1 MFDDDKTLGEES
13 EALMAGN
20 HMNGAQVLAS
30 AFETFSGHSDSGR
43 QATVQPYMCISS
55 CFATCAGDDM
65 DAECGAAGRHRKPHN
80 AWTSI
85 NFVLPAILLAS
96 DAVFGMA
103 AGMTVKF
110 FPIFFKV
117 HTLEDLH
124 CSKVDAGMKRCS
136 ACASCKAFCT
146 PM

>member
-1 MFDDDKTLGEES
+1 M
-13 EALMAGN
+13 
-20 HMNGAQVLAS
+20 QP
-30 AFETFSGHSDSGR
+30 HS
-43 QATVQPYMCISS
+43 QATQHAACS
-55 CFATCAGDDM
+55 AARAGDDA
-65 DAECGAAGRHRKPHN
+65 DAECGASGRHRKPHN

-117 HTLEDLH
+117 HPGRL
-124 CSKVDAGMKRCS
+124 
-136 ACASCKAFCT
+136 CT
-146 PM
+146 QQGK